1 MSLSESSSL
10 KKQNKTIFSSW
21 LHGLGFTGPGYDG
34 NYLSEH

>member
-1 MSLSESSSL
+1 MSFSESSSL
-10 KKQNKTIFSSW
+10 KKKSIFSSW